1 MDRQR
6 AEQLHALL
14 SEIEPELAEP
24 ALPPLERLLGR
35 GSAGDAL
42 IVAVVGTSGVGKS
55 ELINLL
61 AGVRVVTAGP
71 LRPTTTEIAVWGDI
85 ADTYLPGR
93 RVPGPN
99 RPDRVVLVDTPPAE
113 HYPDT
118 IASLLHLVDAVLFVI
133 SPDRYADAITATL
146 LDTVRERGIPIRVVL
161 SMVGPPPPDPN
172 RLIRDAKHKLG
183 IQIDAVVAQD
193 IAPLRA
199 VLTEMVKVSDA
210 IVARRDQAATTFVA
224 ERVEEVVAALE
235 IRAEEAH
242 VLIDR
247 ADAEF
252 SRAGIDRLELA
263 AAADLEWDDAAL
275 EITRLARDATDQ
287 AIAAWTAGVVRDG
300 IAPHN
305 EIDPGRWLPEI
316 DPHPIDEWHQVTVD
330 VGRRATKR
338 RLLHPLRSR
347 AVRDQLWRL
356 SIDFGRRPTKK
367 VRKALRDR
375 IPDLRIERN
384 AAFVE
389 SIRLS
394 GGARIDAFQARLDPL
409 GGVSPESIRDAATA
423 LAAGGK
429 RAPMPVVDNDA

>member
-1 MDRQR
+1 MHRQR

-14 SEIEPELAEP
+14 SDIEPESAEP
-24 ALPPLERLLGR
+24 ALQPLERLLAR

-42 IVAVVGTSGVGKS
+42 IVAVVGASGVGKS

-61 AGVRVVTAGP
+61 AGSRVVTAGP

-99 RPDRVVLVDTPPAE
+99 RPDRVVLIDTPPAE
-113 HYPDT
+113 HYPGT
-118 IASLLHLVDAVLFVI
+118 IAGLLHLVDAVLFVI

-146 LDTVRERGIPIRVVL
+146 LETVRERGIPTRTVL

-172 RLIRDAKHKLG
+172 RLMRDVEQKLG
-183 IQIDAVVAQD
+183 IELDAVVAQD
-193 IAPLRA
+193 VSPLRA
-199 VLTEMVKVSDA
+199 VLTEMVTVRDA
-210 IVARRDQAATTFVA
+210 IVSRRDRAAAAFVA
-224 ERVEEVVAALE
+224 ERTAEVVTALDHRAA
-235 IRAEEAH
+235 EAQ

-247 ADAEF
+247 ADAAF
-252 SRAGIDRLELA
+252 SDAGINRLELA
-263 AAADLEWDDAAL
+263 SAADLDWDDAAL
-275 EITRLARDATDQ
+275 EITRLVREATDR
-287 AIAAWTAGVVRDG
+287 AIAMWTAGVTRDG

-305 EIDPGRWLPEI
+305 DIDPGRWLPEI
-316 DPHPIDEWHQVTVD
+316 DPYPIDEWHQVTVD
-330 VGRRATKR
+330 VGRRAVKR
-338 RLLHPLRSR
+338 RWLHPRRSR
-347 AVRDQLWRL
+347 TVRDQLWRL

-389 SIRLS
+389 AIGSAGS
-394 GGARIDAFQARLDPL
+394 PRIDAFLARLDPL
-409 GGVSPESIRDAATA
+409 GGVSPEAIREAATA
-423 LAAGGK
+423 LTAGTGSVPK
-429 RAPMPVVDNDA
+429 LAVDNDA